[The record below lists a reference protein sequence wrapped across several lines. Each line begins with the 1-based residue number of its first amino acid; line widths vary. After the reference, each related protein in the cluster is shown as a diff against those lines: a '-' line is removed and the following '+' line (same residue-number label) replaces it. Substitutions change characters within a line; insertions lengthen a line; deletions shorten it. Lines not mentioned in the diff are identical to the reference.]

1 MRIAIHA
8 SDLSFSKE
16 WVAYCKKKLIDF
28 KIVDC
33 YASDIIDQITDCN
46 IVMWHHHHAYAKDKL
61 FAKQLLFALEQSGK
75 KVFPDFNTGWHF
87 DDKVG
92 QKYLLEAIGAPL
104 VPSYVFYSKKQ
115 ALEWAETTTYPKVF
129 KLRAGAGS
137 YNVSFVKSKK
147 AAKQLIKCAFGSG
160 FSPYSKWNNL
170 KDKYMNFRKG
180 KIPFFD
186 VLKSMGRVVY
196 STRFA
201 RIHGNEKGYVY
212 FQDFI
217 PNNSFDIRVVVIG
230 ERAFAIKRMVRKND
244 FRASGSGNIIY
255 DKEQIDESC
264 IRISFDINK
273 KLKTQCIAYDYI
285 FDSENKPLLT
295 EINYGYDRRGYLN
308 CPGYWDSS
316 LKWHEG
322 KFNPEEWMV
331 DQLIKSFTNEP
342 VPVKDSLLAPPVV

>member
-1 MRIAIHA
+1 MKIAIHP
-8 SDLSFSKE
+8 SELSFSKK
-16 WVAYCKKKLIDF
+16 WIAYCQTNNIDY

-33 YASDIIDQITDCN
+33 YASDIISQISDCD

-92 QKYLLEAIGAPL
+92 QKYLLETIGAPL
-104 VPSYVFYSKKQ
+104 VPTYVFYSKKQ

-137 YNVSFVKSKK
+137 YNVSLVRSKK
-147 AAKQLIKCAFGSG
+147 AARRLIKRSFGRG

-180 KIPFFD
+180 KVSFFD

-201 RIHGNEKGYVY
+201 RVHGNEKGYVY
-212 FQDFI
+212 FQDFV
-217 PNNSFDIRVVVIG
+217 PDNSFDIRVVVIG
-230 ERAFAIKRMVRKND
+230 DKAFAIKRMVRRND

-255 DKEQIDESC
+255 AKEQIDERCVS
-264 IRISFDINK
+264 ISFKISQ
-273 KLKTQCIAYDYI
+273 KLKTLCLAYDYV

-295 EINYGYDRRGYLN
+295 EINYGFDRRGYLD
-308 CPGYWDSS
+308 CPGYWNSS
-316 LKWHEG
+316 IKWHER
-322 KFNPEEWMV
+322 KFIPEEWII
-331 DQLIKSFTNEP
+331 DHLIKNFTHEFI
-342 VPVKDSLLAPPVV
+342 PVKDSFLAPPVV

>member
-1 MRIAIHA
+1 MKIAIHP
-8 SDLSFSKE
+8 SDLSFSNE
-16 WVAYCKKKLIDF
+16 WISYCQANHIDY
-28 KIVDC
+28 KIIDC
-33 YASDIIDQITDCN
+33 YATDIIDQVSDCD

-61 FAKQLLFALEQSGK
+61 FAKQLLFALEQLGK

-104 VPSYVFYSKKQ
+104 VPSVVFYTKKQ

-137 YNVSFVKSKK
+137 YNVSLAKTKRIAKK
-147 AAKQLIKCAFGSG
+147 LIRRSFGRG

-170 KDKYMNFRKG
+170 KDKWMKFRKR
-180 KIPFFD
+180 KVPFFD

-217 PNNSFDIRVVVIG
+217 PNNSFDIRVVVISDK
-230 ERAFAIKRMVRKND
+230 AFAIKRMVRKND

-255 DKEQIDESC
+255 EKEQIDERC
-264 IRISFDINK
+264 IIISFNISQ
-273 KLKTQCIAYDYI
+273 KLKTQCLAYDYI

-295 EINYGYDRRGYLN
+295 EINYGFDRRGYLD
-308 CPGYWDSS
+308 CPGYWDSN

-322 KFNPEEWMV
+322 KFIPEEWMI
-331 DQLIKSFTNEP
+331 DQLIKNFTHES

>member
-1 MRIAIHA
+1 MKIAIHP
-8 SDLSFSKE
+8 SNLSFSNE
-16 WVAYCKKKLIDF
+16 WISYCQTNNIDY

-33 YASDIIDQITDCN
+33 SASDIINQISDCD
-46 IVMWHHHHAYAKDKL
+46 VLMWHHHHAYAKDKL
-61 FAKQLLFALEQSGK
+61 FAKQLLFALEQTGK
-75 KVFPDFNTGWHF
+75 KVFPDFNIGWHF

-104 VPSYVFYSKKQ
+104 VPSVVFYSKKQ

-137 YNVSFVKSKK
+137 CNVSLARTKNK
-147 AAKQLIKCAFGSG
+147 AKQLIKRAFGRG

-170 KDKYMNFRKG
+170 KDKYMKFRKG

-186 VLKSMGRVVY
+186 VLKSIGRVVY

-201 RIHGNEKGYVY
+201 RIQGNEKGYVY

-217 PNNSFDIRVVVIG
+217 PNNAFDIRVVVIG
-230 ERAFAIKRMVRKND
+230 DKAFAIKRMVRKND

-255 DKEQIDESC
+255 DKEQIDERC
-264 IRISFDINK
+264 IVISFHISQ
-273 KLKTQCIAYDYI
+273 KLKTQCLAYDYI

-295 EINYGYDRRGYLN
+295 EINYGFDRRGYLD
-308 CPGYWDSS
+308 CPGYWDS
-316 LKWHEG
+316 KINWHEG
-322 KFNPEEWMV
+322 KFTPEEWMIE
-331 DQLIKSFTNEP
+331 QLIKNFSHECISF
-342 VPVKDSLLAPPVV
+342 